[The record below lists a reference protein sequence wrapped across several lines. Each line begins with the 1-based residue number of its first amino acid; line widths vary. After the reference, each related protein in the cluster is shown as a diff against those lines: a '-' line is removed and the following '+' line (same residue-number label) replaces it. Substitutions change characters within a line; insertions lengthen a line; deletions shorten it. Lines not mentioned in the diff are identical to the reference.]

1 MFIRFFI
8 FSRIKFKLMTYFN
21 KTWTILKDTYK
32 DWSARDLGSEAASLA
47 YNAIFSIPGLLIMV
61 IWFAG
66 IFFGEE
72 AVRGEITKF
81 IGGMLGQNAGE
92 SIEDMIVSG
101 MVDKKNIVMKTVGV
115 LTLVFGATTIFF
127 QLQKTL
133 NKLWDVV
140 SEPKKA
146 WQKYI
151 LDRASSLGMI
161 LVIAFLLLITLLV
174 SSFIGMANDWIAAKF
189 GIETVWLMNIIN
201 GVIGFLISYAIFA
214 AMFKILPD
222 LELEW
227 RSVWTGAFVT
237 ALLFTA
243 GKYILTYY
251 FNTFKPTSSFGAAGT
266 IILLM
271 LWVNYTCQIIFF
283 GAEFTKVYAKAHG
296 HKLLLSKHAK
306 WAPQIVQDDGK
317 AADIVEGAESSTA
330 ETDSSKTTQD
340 TMI

>member
-1 MFIRFFI
+1 M
-8 FSRIKFKLMTYFN
+8 LTFN
-21 KTWTILKDTYK
+21 KLWTIIKDTYK
-32 DWSARDLGSEAASLA
+32 DWSARELGTEAASLA

-72 AVRGEITKF
+72 AVRGEITKVF
-81 IGGMLGQNAGE
+81 GGMLGKDAGK

-101 MVDKKNIVMKTVGV
+101 MVDKKNIVMKTAGV

-140 SEPKKA
+140 AEPRKA

-151 LDRASSLGMI
+151 LDRANSLGMI
-161 LVIAFLLLITLLV
+161 LVIAFLLLITLLL
-174 SSFIGMANDWIAAKF
+174 SSFIGMANDWLARSF
-189 GIETVWLMNIIN
+189 GMETVWLMNIIN
-201 GVIGFLISYAIFA
+201 GVIGFLISFGIFA

-222 LELEW
+222 VELEW

-237 ALLFTA
+237 SLLFTL

-251 FNTFKPTSSFGAAGT
+251 FDTFKPTSSFGAAGT
-266 IILLM
+266 VILLM

-283 GAEFTKVYAKAHG
+283 GAEFTKVYAKAFG
-296 HKLLLSKHAK
+296 HKLQLSKHAK
-306 WAPQIVQDDGK
+306 WAPQIVQDGDK
-317 AADIVEGAESSTA
+317 AADIVQGAESQTTEASQQ
-330 ETDSSKTTQD
+330 KTTHD
-340 TMI
+340 SMI